1 MHEYA
6 LCVAL
11 LEQVEQLAEQHQ
23 AQAVDRILLQV
34 GPLSGAEPELL
45 RHAWPLAA
53 AGSVAEQA
61 ELVIE
66 SSAIVVRCT
75 QCGARS
81 EVPANRLLCDQCGSF
96 QTRILSGDEMVLCS
110 VELLKGEQEPCA

>member
-11 LEQVEQLAEQHQ
+11 LEQVERLVDQHQ
-23 AQAVDRILLQV
+23 AQNVERILLQV

-45 RHAWPLAA
+45 RRAWPLAA

-66 SSAIVVRCT
+66 PVPVTIKCSRCGGESS
-75 QCGARS
+75 
-81 EVPANRLLCDQCGSF
+81 VPPNRLLCDQCGSF

-110 VELLKGEQEPCA
+110 VELLKREQEPCA